1 MKSIALFLMLIGVS
15 IFAEAQ
21 VQVEAYG
28 DIGEN
33 NVSEGAFIKSVF
45 RAGYEYDQ
53 YRFMGGVQLDLYSSN
68 PNLLSGFDITT
79 SRNFLIKDYPVNLKG
94 YYILNRFSDLMYETN
109 WGLRLAS
116 KKYDRFALEIGSNF
130 KTYTINANGRAEH
143 GIAKEDCKLREFF
156 NLTYLISGY
165 VMPHN
170 HNWNLGLTITNI
182 DYYTINQSTN
192 PIFNLQMK
200 YDLKPNLSV
209 PIDSWYKQAGIF
221 NIYTNYFGY
230 FFRGGVK

>member
-45 RAGYEYDQ
+45 RAGYKYDQ

-68 PNLLSGFDITT
+68 PNLLSSFDITT

-94 YYILNRFSDLMYETN
+94 YYMLNRFSDWMYETN

-116 KKYDRFALEIGSNF
+116 KKYDRFAL
-130 KTYTINANGRAEH
+130 
-143 GIAKEDCKLREFF
+143 
-156 NLTYLISGY
+156 
-165 VMPHN
+165 
-170 HNWNLGLTITNI
+170 
-182 DYYTINQSTN
+182 
-192 PIFNLQMK
+192 
-200 YDLKPNLSV
+200 
-209 PIDSWYKQAGIF
+209 
-221 NIYTNYFGY
+221 
-230 FFRGGVK
+230 

>member
-1 MKSIALFLMLIGVS
+1 
-15 IFAEAQ
+15 
-21 VQVEAYG
+21 
-28 DIGEN
+28 
-33 NVSEGAFIKSVF
+33 
-45 RAGYEYDQ
+45 
-53 YRFMGGVQLDLYSSN
+53 MGGVQLDLYSSN

-221 NIYTNYFGY
+221 NIYANYFGY